1 MGDRRDE
8 TKATAPEEP
17 NAPRRGNILTIPPG
31 THNIGPRGA
40 GSDGARPPRPAP
52 EITRRA

>member
-1 MGDRRDE
+1 MPDHRE
-8 TKATAPEEP
+8 EQKAPAPERP

-40 GSDGARPPRPAP
+40 GPNGPRPTGPAL
-52 EITRRA
+52 EKGRRA